1 MRLSPSPRAKPWRRR
16 AAGPAACLN
25 IPHPRRVQ
33 VRVLRRPGQHR
44 KGDAEV
50 VVLPHRASIDGA
62 GIAIFD
68 FEVCELLI
76 AAANIRGA
84 DKAHKVG
91 LKFSVEQLEQDASPD
106 LVDWK

>member
-1 MRLSPSPRAKPWRRR
+1 M
-16 AAGPAACLN
+16 
-25 IPHPRRVQ
+25 
-33 VRVLRRPGQHR
+33 RVLRRPGQHR
-44 KGDAEV
+44 KGDPKI
-50 VVLPHRASIDGA
+50 VVLPHRALIDGA